1 MSRVLEV
8 VHLGPSFPLLPWLL
22 FRKPTLNRHETFKL
36 LHVWDLFQS
45 DWRVRRG
52 MSG

>member
-22 FRKPTLNRHETFKL
+22 FRKSTLNRHETFKL
-36 LHVWDLFQS
+36 FA
-45 DWRVRRG
+45 G
-52 MSG
+52 MGFVSE